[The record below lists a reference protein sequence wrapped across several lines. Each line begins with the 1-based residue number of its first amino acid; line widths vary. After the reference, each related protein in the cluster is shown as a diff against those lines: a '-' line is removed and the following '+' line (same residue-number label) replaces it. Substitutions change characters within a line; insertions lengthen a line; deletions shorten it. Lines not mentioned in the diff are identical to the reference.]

1 MRLRRVTGIREYD
14 ARMNMSVAPICG
26 ALIGEKSSPTSP
38 SVAIDMQKQASGT
51 LLNLP
56 CVGAMTLGV
65 TCALTHV

>member
-1 MRLRRVTGIREYD
+1 
-14 ARMNMSVAPICG
+14 MSVAPICG